1 MKKRPVAA
9 DFDYDY
15 IALDVKRAKAERF
28 CRSCEHFGW
37 EQIGRTADRRY
48 ADVVHLRFRRPHD
61 VPAKDALQ
69 LLQVRL
75 ELAWNAG
82 GRAENALA
90 AHTLFA
96 LLGLL
101 AAAVCL
107 LAAGVLLL
115 VFLWATPWVRAL
127 GFVLAGL
134 GVLVGAEGLRR
145 LAGVTGKSRQ
155 KHRAAIIAAREQI
168 DALCAAAR
176 GLRAAGEMLP
186 SAPGAHS
193 AAADGAAADKSV
205 GKAAETDESAAGD
218 ESVSAAAQG
227 GAV

>member
-1 MKKRPVAA
+1 MKKRTVAA

-28 CRSCEHFGW
+28 RRCCEDFGW
-37 EQIGRTADRRY
+37 EQVGRRADRRY
-48 ADVVHLRFRRPHD
+48 ADIVHLRFRRPHA

-75 ELAWNAG
+75 ELAWNAV
-82 GRAENALA
+82 GRAESALA
-90 AHTLFA
+90 ARTLAA
-96 LLGLL
+96 LLCLL
-101 AAAVCL
+101 FFAAL
-107 LAAGVLLL
+107 SLAAGATLLAL
-115 VFLWATPWVRAL
+115 LWGTLWARVL

-134 GVLVGAEGLRR
+134 GLLCGAEGLHR
-145 LAGVTGKSRQ
+145 LAGVTGGARK
-155 KHRAAIIAAREQI
+155 KHRDAIAAAREQI

-176 GLRAAGEMLP
+176 GLRAAGEMFP
-186 SAPGAHS
+186 SAPGTLS
-193 AAADGAAADKSV
+193 AAADGAAA
-205 GKAAETDESAAGD
+205 GKAAETGEGAAGD

>member
-15 IALDVKRAKAERF
+15 IALEVKRAKAERF
-28 CRSCEHFGW
+28 RRCCEHFGW

-101 AAAVCL
+101 AVAVCL

-115 VFLWATPWVRAL
+115 VFLWATTWVRAL
-127 GFVLAGL
+127 GFVLATL

-155 KHRAAIIAAREQI
+155 KHRAAIIAARRQI
-168 DALCAAAR
+168 RALCAAAR
-176 GLRAAGEMLP
+176 ALRAAGEEQAAAIAAN
-186 SAPGAHS
+186 SS
-193 AAADGAAADKSV
+193 AADGAAD
-205 GKAAETDESAAGD
+205 KAAQTKNDAAAAG
-218 ESVSAAAQG
+218 SAEGAAQG
-227 GAV
+227 GGI

>member
-28 CRSCEHFGW
+28 RRSCEHFGW

-75 ELAWNAG
+75 ELAWNAV
-82 GRAENALA
+82 GRAESALSARTLA
-90 AHTLFA
+90 ALLCLLLFA
-96 LLGLL
+96 ALS
-101 AAAVCL
+101 
-107 LAAGVLLL
+107 LAAGATLLAL
-115 VFLWATPWVRAL
+115 LWGTLWARVL

-134 GVLVGAEGLRR
+134 GLLCGAEGLHR

-155 KHRAAIIAAREQI
+155 KHRAAIIAARRQI
-168 DALCAAAR
+168 RALCAAAR
-176 GLRAAGEMLP
+176 ALRAAGEEQAAAIAAN
-186 SAPGAHS
+186 SS
-193 AAADGAAADKSV
+193 AADGAAD
-205 GKAAETDESAAGD
+205 KAAQTKNAAAAAG
-218 ESVSAAAQG
+218 SAEGAAQG